1 MRSVLMVVA
10 ALWMGCIGAARAE
23 QLRVVAAG
31 SLTDAFNDLL
41 GRFPAP
47 RGDIATP
54 EFGPSGLMREKIESG
69 MPADILAS
77 ADMDQARPLAADHP
91 ERSVINFT
99 RNRFCVLARNSI
111 GLTED
116 NMLDRLL
123 DPAVRVATST
133 PGADPAGDYAW
144 AVFAR
149 AEALHPGAKA
159 ILEAKAMPLMGGGP
173 KTPLLVPGKGPIEG
187 VFLANRA
194 DVMLGYCSGAAEV
207 MRTVPDLSS
216 VPVPANLLVAPAYG
230 MVLLNT
236 NPLTLRFA
244 VFVMSEEGQAVLR
257 SHGFAPTAFVE
268 PGPAPQGLLIERT
281 GMPPH
286 MMSQDAIKAIKPTT
300 QHAAVEHD
308 DREWT
313 GPLLWDV
320 LVASGMIDP
329 AKAAEQVHLSVHV
342 VGNDGWSAAFGMA
355 ELSPQFAGRPV
366 QLATGEN
373 GKAVSGTG
381 LRLVVPGEKRGGRS
395 VRDVVRIDIN

>member
-1 MRSVLMVVA
+1 MRSVLVLVA
-10 ALWMGCIGAARAE
+10 ALWMGCIGAAHAE
-23 QLRVVAAG
+23 QLHVIAAG

-47 RGDIATP
+47 RDEIATP

-69 MPADILAS
+69 TPADIFAS
-77 ADMDQARPLAADHP
+77 ADMDQARRLAADHP
-91 ERSVINFT
+91 ERLVINFT
-99 RNRFCVLARNSI
+99 RNRLCALARKSI
-111 GLTED
+111 GVTED

-133 PGADPAGDYAW
+133 PGADPGGDYAW

-149 AEALHPGAKA
+149 AEARRPGAKA
-159 ILEAKAMPLMGGGP
+159 ILEAKAMPLVGGGP
-173 KTPLLVPGKGPIEG
+173 KTPLLVPGKGAVEG

-207 MRTVPDLSS
+207 MRTVPELSS
-216 VPVPANLLVAPAYG
+216 VPVPTDLSVAPAYG

-268 PGPAPQGLLIERT
+268 PGQPPRGLLVERA
-281 GMPPH
+281 GAPPH
-286 MMSQDAIKAIKPTT
+286 MMTWAAIEAIKSMT
-300 QHAAVEHD
+300 QHAAIEHD

-320 LVASGMIDP
+320 LVASGMVDP
-329 AKAAEQVHLSVHV
+329 AKAAEQVHLGIHV
-342 VGNDGWSAAFGMA
+342 VGSDGWSAAFGLA
-355 ELSPQFAGRPV
+355 ELSPQFADRPV
-366 QLATGEN
+366 QLATSEN
-373 GKAVSGTG
+373 GKPVSGTG